1 MQSLLDNAERAYAGG
16 LQKYAIGGVIDSDTS
31 LLEEED
37 DEINQQMISANRM
50 PSVNPLSY
58 RR

>member
-1 MQSLLDNAERAYAGG
+1 AERAYSGG
-16 LQKYAIGGVIDSDTS
+16 LQKYAIGGVIDSDVS
-31 LLEEED
+31 SVEEED
-37 DEINQQMISANRM
+37 EEIKNQMISANRM